1 MDLSQETEDFL
12 RESVEHTL
20 GLPVSTRT
28 LQLKLRAAEE
38 AQHHLRNQYLHLQ
51 SKLKEKDE
59 IIERARAEATLN
71 AQALKKFVEENQK
84 LAMECAN
91 LLGQC
96 KRWEREC
103 SLYDRDRE
111 ALMDFGNEAD
121 ERAKEAE
128 VRVHELEEE
137 VRTLSEELQF
147 YKYQNDEKSVGTS
160 GEATAT
166 DQMLLESLLAYS
178 FAKDDVVSTAR
189 SFLEANRGVD
199 MFERMLSLWNSLRPS
214 TQKVLALV
222 AELKSLEKDK
232 EHLRANLDRAEE
244 EVKVLF
250 EENNILDEENKKF
263 MRQLQRE
270 RHLHGSGGKHSGSVS
285 SKGNKRKSSPKMCS
299 QVEKK
304 IDFGDA
310 DSLREPL
317 SPLQQYSPESRTK
330 SSKYTLS

>member
-12 RESVEHTL
+12 RESVEYTL
-20 GLPVSTRT
+20 GLPVSTQT

-38 AQHHLRNQYLHLQ
+38 AQYHLRNQYLHLQ
-51 SKLKEKDE
+51 SKLREKDE

-103 SLYDRDRE
+103 SLYDHDRE

-128 VRVHELEEE
+128 VRVHELEDE
-137 VRTLSEELQF
+137 VKTLSEELQF
-147 YKYQNDEKSVGTS
+147 YKYQYDEQSVGTS
-160 GEATAT
+160 GEAAAT
-166 DQMLLESLLAYS
+166 EQMLLESLLAS
-178 FAKDDVVSTAR
+178 ALGKDNVMSTAR
-189 SFLEANRGVD
+189 SFLESNRGVD
-199 MFERMLSLWNSLRPS
+199 VFERMLSLWNSLRPS

-222 AELKSLEKDK
+222 AELTSLEKHK
-232 EHLRANLDRAEE
+232 EHLRVNLDRAEE

-250 EENNILDEENKKF
+250 EENNILDEENKKL
-263 MRQLQRE
+263 MRQLHRE
-270 RHLHGSGGKHSGSVS
+270 RNLHGSGGKHSGSVS
-285 SKGNKRKSSPKMCS
+285 SKGNKRKSSRKMCS

-310 DSLREPL
+310 DSLRQPL
-317 SPLQQYSPESRTK
+317 SPLQQYSPESRMHK
-330 SSKYTLS
+330 K

>member
-12 RESVEHTL
+12 RESVEYTL

-28 LQLKLRAAEE
+28 LQLKLRASEE

-59 IIERARAEATLN
+59 IIDRARAEASLN

-84 LAMECAN
+84 LAIECGN

-96 KRWEREC
+96 KKWEREC
-103 SLYDRDRE
+103 SLYDYDRE

-128 VRVHELEEE
+128 VRVHDLEEE
-137 VRTLSEELQF
+137 VKRLSEELQF
-147 YKYQNDEKSVGTS
+147 YKYQCDAQLVRTS
-160 GEATAT
+160 AENITT
-166 DQMLLESLLAYS
+166 EQMLLESLLAY
-178 FAKDDVVSTAR
+178 AIGKDDVMPTAHA
-189 SFLEANRGVD
+189 FLEANREVD
-199 MFERMLSLWNSLRPS
+199 VFDRMLRLWHSLRPP

-232 EHLRANLDRAEE
+232 EHLRVNLDRAEE
-244 EVKVLF
+244 EVKALF
-250 EENNILDEENKKF
+250 EENNILDEENKKL
-263 MRQLQRE
+263 MRQLHRE
-270 RHLHGSGGKHSGSVS
+270 RHMHDSGGKHSGSAS
-285 SKGNKRKSSPKMCS
+285 SKGNKRKSSTKMCG

-304 IDFGDA
+304 IDFSDT
-310 DSLREPL
+310 DSLRQPL
-317 SPLQQYSPESRTK
+317 SPLQQCSPESRMRK
-330 SSKYTLS
+330 K

>member
-12 RESVEHTL
+12 RESVEYTL
-20 GLPVSTRT
+20 GLPVSTQT

-38 AQHHLRNQYLHLQ
+38 AQYHLRNQYLHLQ
-51 SKLKEKDE
+51 SKLREKDE

-103 SLYDRDRE
+103 SLYDHDRE

-128 VRVHELEEE
+128 VRVHELEDE
-137 VRTLSEELQF
+137 VKTLSEELQF
-147 YKYQNDEKSVGTS
+147 YKYQYDEQSVGTS
-160 GEATAT
+160 GEAAAT
-166 DQMLLESLLAYS
+166 EQMLLESLLAS
-178 FAKDDVVSTAR
+178 ALGKDNVMSTAR

-199 MFERMLSLWNSLRPS
+199 VFERMLSLWNSLRPS

-222 AELKSLEKDK
+222 AELTSLEKHK
-232 EHLRANLDRAEE
+232 EHLRVNLDRAEE

-250 EENNILDEENKKF
+250 EENNILDEENKKL
-263 MRQLQRE
+263 MRQLHRE
-270 RHLHGSGGKHSGSVS
+270 RNLHGSGGKHSGSVS
-285 SKGNKRKSSPKMCS
+285 SKGNKRKSSRKMCS

-310 DSLREPL
+310 DSLRQPL
-317 SPLQQYSPESRTK
+317 SPLQQYSPESRMHK
-330 SSKYTLS
+330 K